1 MATLLHIISVLFKKT
16 AITYCH
22 FPSTKYHIESRN
34 IEYLKTDLGMIAE
47 DPDVFL
53 DNNNNLEDTT
63 AYNLQQYKT
72 RLQFSTEARRERKA
86 RMF

>member
-1 MATLLHIISVLFKKT
+1 
-16 AITYCH
+16 
-22 FPSTKYHIESRN
+22 
-34 IEYLKTDLGMIAE
+34 MIAE